1 MCCWRAS
8 SESSLIH
15 LPLPH
20 FMVEPSLLWTLPTS
34 LLLSAHAPLTS
45 NACRSCRLLLAVGL
59 LGGMPAICAVCEKV
73 LSADVLEKRWFAGR
87 MLGSKVVRK
96 ESRTSEG
103 GGVVAG
109 SGARRKVWRRV
120 RGAMYPEQAD
130 KPPFRLALSLS
141 LLLPK
146 TTLSTSFPSSPS
158 SPSQITHTLHIPPYM
173 PRTRPSH
180 TQHILTYQADSPSP
194 PKLLSLFGLSP
205 LFPSAVPDVSLA
217 GLFGP

>member
-1 MCCWRAS
+1 
-8 SESSLIH
+8 
-15 LPLPH
+15 
-20 FMVEPSLLWTLPTS
+20 
-34 LLLSAHAPLTS
+34 
-45 NACRSCRLLLAVGL
+45 
-59 LGGMPAICAVCEKV
+59 MPAICAVCEKV
-73 LSADVLEKRWFAGR
+73 ISADVLEKRWFAGR

-96 ESRTSEG
+96 ESRISEG
-103 GGVVAG
+103 GRVVAG

-130 KPPFRLALSLS
+130 KPAFRLALSLS

-146 TTLSTSFPSSPS
+146 TTLSTSSPSSPS
-158 SPSQITHTLHIPPYM
+158 SPSQITHTLHIPPYA
-173 PRTRPSH
+173 PLTRLSH
-180 TQHILTYQADSPSP
+180 TSSSPSQITHTPHSSIYAAHTSLNTKHILTYQADSPSP